1 MSRDPFQPEP
11 AQISLSAVYDA
22 LSDPV
27 RRAIVVRL
35 ADTGEQSCSAFL
47 DYGSKTALSYHLAR
61 LREAGITATR
71 VDGKLRFM
79 TLRQADLE
87 KRFPGL
93 LPAVIASA
101 RIEAG
106 MTGTEGSAKTPS
118 ASGGVTKPAGAAK
131 AAKSGATAKVA
142 VDRRTRA
149 NTPA

>member
-79 TLRQADLE
+79 TLRDADLE

-101 RIEAG
+101 RSEAEPKSQKPLEPPPKAARK
-106 MTGTEGSAKTPS
+106 TAVSAT
-118 ASGGVTKPAGAAK
+118 AAK
-131 AAKSGATAKVA
+131 APRTK
-142 VDRRTRA
+142 TRA
-149 NTPA
+149 LA

>member
-35 ADTGEQSCSAFL
+35 ADLGEQSCSAFL

-79 TLRQADLE
+79 TLRDGDLE

-101 RIEAG
+101 RSEAG
-106 MTGTEGSAKTPS
+106 MGPGKAAKPS
-118 ASGGVTKPAGAAK
+118 AAK
-131 AAKSGATAKVA
+131 AVRKTAASVAAKPPRKKA
-142 VDRRTRA
+142 RA
-149 NTPA
+149 AA

>member
-35 ADTGEQSCSAFL
+35 ADLGEQSCSAFL

-79 TLRQADLE
+79 TLRDGDLE

-101 RIEAG
+101 RSEAG
-106 MTGTEGSAKTPS
+106 MGSGKAAKP
-118 ASGGVTKPAGAAK
+118 PAAK
-131 AAKSGATAKVA
+131 AVRKTATSAAAKPPRKKA
-142 VDRRTRA
+142 RA
-149 NTPA
+149 AA